1 MINLP
6 SGNSEPA
13 NPNTPIAFISIHG
26 DPLAPLGGPHHGGQ
40 NVYVK
45 ELSRGMI
52 AFGYKIDVFTRWE
65 SPNQLAIEEISGN
78 ARVVRIPVGLP
89 QYIPKEDTVLLL
101 SELGEWITRFR
112 EEHQIKYQL
121 IHAHYYF
128 SGAVSLTLHETWGV
142 PFIQTFHS
150 LGAVKRQVLG
160 DQDSSP
166 IRRVEIERQIV
177 QAADRIVAT
186 APQEMDDLTKI
197 YAADPTR
204 ITVIPCGVN
213 LDLFH
218 PEPQIEARIFTG
230 VPSDEFLITFV
241 GRLEK
246 RKGVDTML
254 EAMGILLAE
263 QPNLPL
269 AAIIV
274 GGQPRST
281 GRQTKISTQEAREH
295 RRYKK
300 ILDDYHIADRVTFTG
315 GLPQNLLYH
324 YYSAGDVTII
334 PSYYEPF
341 GMTAL
346 EALACGSSV
355 IVSRV
360 GGLKTTVQESKVGLH
375 FEPRNPHDLAKQIKY
390 LMDHPEI
397 NARFR
402 KNARQYVEILYSWR
416 SIAERMSS
424 LYREEISKN
433 QVSME

>member
-1 MINLP
+1 
-6 SGNSEPA
+6 
-13 NPNTPIAFISIHG
+13 
-26 DPLAPLGGPHHGGQ
+26 
-40 NVYVK
+40 
-45 ELSRGMI
+45 
-52 AFGYKIDVFTRWE
+52 
-65 SPNQLAIEEISGN
+65 
-78 ARVVRIPVGLP
+78 
-89 QYIPKEDTVLLL
+89 
-101 SELGEWITRFR
+101 
-112 EEHQIKYQL
+112 
-121 IHAHYYF
+121 
-128 SGAVSLTLHETWGV
+128 LHKTWGV

-150 LGAVKRQVLG
+150 LGAVKRKVLG

-166 IRRVEIERQIV
+166 INRIDIERKIV
-177 QAADRIVAT
+177 QAADRIIAT
-186 APQEMDDLTKI
+186 APQEMEDLRNI

-213 LDLFH
+213 LDIFR
-218 PEPQIEARIFTG
+218 PESQIEARIYAG
-230 VPSDEFLITFV
+230 VPYDEFLITFV

-254 EAMGILLAE
+254 EAMGILITE
-263 QPNLPL
+263 QPHLPL
-269 AAIIV
+269 SAIIV
-274 GGQPRST
+274 GGQPRSK
-281 GRQTKISTQEAREH
+281 GRQTKISQQEAREH
-295 RRYKK
+295 RRYKE
-300 ILDDYHIADRVTFTG
+300 ILDLYQISDRVTFTG
-315 GLPQNLLYH
+315 GLPQDLLYH

-360 GGLKTTVQESKVGLH
+360 GGLKSTVVEGEVGLH

-390 LMDHPEI
+390 LIDHPEI

-402 KNARQYVEILYSWR
+402 KNARPYVEIHYSWE

-433 QVSME
+433 LASMP